1 MTSTHK
7 RIPMAVLAALLS
19 LSGGASALS
28 AQQQNDSPAPA
39 QQTESSSQTADQ
51 QQDTNSTPNDSQH
64 RPPGPVGGVE
74 EYRLK
79 GLGLGRSFLIPSL
92 SIRELYDTNTTNA
105 ATASTRVADTVTSI
119 SGSLSLEWLKRNSAL
134 DLDYQTGGFLYN
146 TQTQSNGVV
155 QQLSVT
161 DKFYFRRWN
170 ILVGENFSYLP
181 DASIGLG
188 GLANGIGGGLGGG
201 GGLPGVGGGVTN
213 WNPFLLPGQSI
224 QSNNIARLV
233 SSSVVQLQYTLG
245 ARSSLDG
252 TLSVGFVHF
261 PDNNL
266 LNSRQ
271 ISPRIGYNRALTAR
285 DTVVLG
291 YTAAI
296 FNFSGGSSGFTSHTI
311 RIGYRRIVTGHLF
324 ATVEGGPVISTFGTP
339 VGMTTVPGGTTR
351 ISWGFRTKL
360 DYLMRRS
367 SLRVDYGHRLTEGSG
382 LLLGA
387 DADTVTVLYVRDLTR
402 VWSGGLTGSF
412 AHNSGLTQT
421 LGTTAQNNAT
431 QFNTW
436 NVGVNVSRPIG
447 RYSRFELRYFVLRQ
461 TSNTTVCAGSLTCGA
476 VALGQNI
483 SVAFNWST
491 RPINLE

>member
-1 MTSTHK
+1 MTSTQK
-7 RIPMAVLAALLS
+7 RIPMVALAALLG
-19 LSGGASALS
+19 LCGGAAALS
-28 AQQQNDSPAPA
+28 AQQQNDSPAQA
-39 QQTESSSQTADQ
+39 QQTESSSQAGDQ
-51 QQDTNSTPNDSQH
+51 QQDTGSTPNDSQQ

-74 EYRLK
+74 DYRLK
-79 GLGLGRSFLIPSL
+79 GLSLGRSFLVPSL
-92 SIRELYDTNTTNA
+92 SLRELYDTNTTNA
-105 ATASTRVADTVTSI
+105 ATASTRRADTVTSL
-119 SGSLSLEWLKRNSAL
+119 SGSLSLELLKRNSTL
-134 DLDYQTGGFLYN
+134 DLDYQAGGFLYN

-161 DKFYFRRWN
+161 DKFYLHRWS

-188 GLANGIGGGLGGG
+188 GLANGIGGGLGVGG
-201 GGLPGVGGGVTN
+201 VLPGVGGGVTN
-213 WNPFLLPGQSI
+213 FNPFLLPGQSI
-224 QSNNIARLV
+224 QSNNVSRLV

-271 ISPRIGYNRALTAR
+271 IAPRIGYNRAITAK
-285 DTVVLG
+285 DTIVLG
-291 YTAAI
+291 YSAAI
-296 FNFSGGSSGFTSHTI
+296 FNFSGASSGFTSHTV
-311 RIGYRRIVTGHLF
+311 RIGYRRIVTGRLS
-324 ATVEGGPVISTFGTP
+324 ATVEGGPAISTFGAP
-339 VGMTTVPGGTTR
+339 AGMTAVPGGATR
-351 ISWGFRTKL
+351 ISWAIRTNL
-360 DYLMRRS
+360 EYLMRRG

-387 DADTVTVLYVRDLTR
+387 DSDRVDFFYLRDLTR
-402 VWSGGLTGSF
+402 IWNGGLSGTF
-412 AHNSGLTQT
+412 AHNHGLTQT
-421 LGTTAQNNAT
+421 LGTTAMNIAT

-447 RYSRFELRYFVLRQ
+447 RHSRLEFRYYVSRQ
-461 TSNTTVCAGSLTCGA
+461 TSNTNVCASGLTCGA

-483 SVAFNWST
+483 SVAFNWTT